1 MSEFWLQKMGTYFVR
16 IDIDRDGVITKKDFD
31 QMADRFI
38 AEGSLSAERGQ
49 ALRESLF
56 AVWEKFWHHLGGEDR
71 EKIEKSQFVDAMKQI
86 VACPN
91 AKEILKA
98 PLPFFFAAVDANEDG
113 QISEGEY
120 STFFK
125 CIGIKADLAGTS
137 FKAIDA
143 NNDGQLSM
151 DEFVDAGMEFFTGED
166 TSNDTKY
173 FWGPLL

>member
-1 MSEFWLQKMGTYFVR
+1 MNTYFVR
-16 IDIDRDGVITKKDFD
+16 VDIDKDGVITKKDFD

-38 AEGSLSAERGQ
+38 AEGSLKPERGQ

-71 EKIEKSQFVDAMKQI
+71 EKIEKGPFVDAMKHI

-98 PLPFFFAAVDANEDG
+98 PLPFFFAAVDSNEDG
-113 QISEGEY
+113 QISEEEY
-120 STFFK
+120 VTFFK
-125 CIGIKADLAGTS
+125 CIGIEPTLAGAS

-143 NNDGQLSM
+143 NHDGQLSE
-151 DEFVDAGMEFFTGED
+151 DEFVDAGMEFFTSQES
-166 TSNDTKY
+166 TNDTKL
-173 FWGPLL
+173 FWGPTVA